1 MPADRSSLGS
11 MRFLATLFVAAVAV
25 MATAAPAAA
34 AGQDQMMAQIMAL
47 TRDQVM
53 QLDAASRDQ
62 IFALR
67 SQMGAPL

>member
-1 MPADRSSLGS
+1 
-11 MRFLATLFVAAVAV
+11 
-25 MATAAPAAA
+25 
-34 AGQDQMMAQIMAL
+34 MMAQIMAL